1 MTELIEAVARAIC
14 HDEWTTP
21 GTDLKPEAVARVVD
35 HEWEHWSSVA
45 QAALTAITDAGYRIV
60 PGWQPIETAPK
71 DGTPF
76 VGAIKVR
83 VNGYPPEWFQYI
95 IAYDPERDE
104 LSLDYDT
111 GWDLDDYLF
120 WMPLPAAP
128 GDEM

>member
-71 DGTPF
+71 DGTQILAWIGR
-76 VGAIKVR
+76 VGMGHQVLSFYDGRWREPA
-83 VNGYPPEWFQYI
+83 NGLGLKF
-95 IAYDPERDE
+95 DPAA
-104 LSLDYDT
+104 
-111 GWDLDDYLF
+111 

>member
-60 PGWQPIETAPK
+60 KDEPAQWQRRRKFALSSDAPGTIPMW
-71 DGTPF
+71 
-76 VGAIKVR
+76 
-83 VNGYPPEWFQYI
+83 NGCSSTE
-95 IAYDPERDE
+95 A
-104 LSLDYDT
+104 T
-111 GWDLDDYLF
+111 GHFEKMAGYEYRALY
-120 WMPLPAAP
+120 AAP
-128 GDEM
+128 GDET